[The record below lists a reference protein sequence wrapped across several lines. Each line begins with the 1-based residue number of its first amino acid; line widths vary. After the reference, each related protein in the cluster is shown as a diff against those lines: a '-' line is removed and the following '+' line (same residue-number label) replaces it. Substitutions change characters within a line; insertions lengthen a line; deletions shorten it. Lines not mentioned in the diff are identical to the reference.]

1 MPRKPNPN
9 PKPVGA
15 TVSPPPAVPPR
26 IKSRRAN
33 GQQAEHVPSDLTRR
47 TVALGMFIGY
57 SQEQIA
63 RLIEVDEKTLRKHYP
78 DELARGAERIGAT
91 IAGNL
96 MSIATQQQDRKAAL
110 TACIFI
116 AKTRLHWRERD
127 PFQGE
132 AEAKIKRTEDGEETV
147 TVSLRI
153 GDRES
158 ED

>member
-15 TVSPPPAVPPR
+15 AVSPPPPVPPR
-26 IKSRRAN
+26 IKTRRAN
-33 GQQAEHVPSDLTRR
+33 GQQEAHVPTDLTRR
-47 TVALGMFIGY
+47 TVSLGMFIGY
-57 SQEQIA
+57 TQEQIA
-63 RLIEVDEKTLRKHYP
+63 RLIEVDEKTLRTHYP

-96 MSIATQQQDRKAAL
+96 LSIATQQQDRKAAL

-127 PFQGE
+127 PFVSE

-147 TVSLRI
+147 TVTLKI
-153 GDRES
+153 GDREA
-158 ED
+158 DD